1 MIHLKSTQG
10 LGYGENFA
18 DFKKFAFISKTISE
32 N

>member
-18 DFKKFAFISKTISE
+18 DFQKLAFILKTIC
-32 N
+32 NN